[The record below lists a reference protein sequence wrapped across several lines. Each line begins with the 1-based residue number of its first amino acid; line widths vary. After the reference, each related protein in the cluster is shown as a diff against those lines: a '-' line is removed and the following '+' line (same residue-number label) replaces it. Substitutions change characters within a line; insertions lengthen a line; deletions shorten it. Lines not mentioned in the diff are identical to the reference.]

1 MSVGTTTTHSL
12 LPLSACGTEVE
23 TGATRSARDAGT
35 DETNNNNMKPKHIT
49 IGSLALCAMDAIII
63 GTTDNVWFITA
74 AGVLLLGTYLLAFVS
89 LGQEVSE

>member
-1 MSVGTTTTHSL
+1 
-12 LPLSACGTEVE
+12 
-23 TGATRSARDAGT
+23 
-35 DETNNNNMKPKHIT
+35 MKPKHIT
-49 IGSLALCAMDAIII
+49 IGSLALCAMDSIII

>member
-1 MSVGTTTTHSL
+1 
-12 LPLSACGTEVE
+12 
-23 TGATRSARDAGT
+23 
-35 DETNNNNMKPKHIT
+35 MKPKHIT